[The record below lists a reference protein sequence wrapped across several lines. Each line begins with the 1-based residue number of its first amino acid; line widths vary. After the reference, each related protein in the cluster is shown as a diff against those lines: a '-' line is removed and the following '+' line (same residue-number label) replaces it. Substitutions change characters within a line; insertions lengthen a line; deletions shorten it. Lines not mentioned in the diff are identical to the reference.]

1 MATTSD
7 YLSELVEQKTALANN
22 LVTKGVDASADE
34 KFNTLVPKVLDIPSG
49 GDTMIEDSI
58 IEGTLT
64 EYMNDRITTVGKYAF
79 ANKPLKTVV
88 LPEVT
93 VLNNNAFYNCNKLVN
108 ITIPNLVTLAQSCF
122 VGCDKIPQIYQTK
135 AETIGATVLWNC
147 TCTSVLFG
155 NAKTIG
161 TNLLLANP
169 NCNTIVL
176 CGDEMCTLS
185 GSLQG
190 SFANEGKYIYVKKD
204 LIEKYKVATNWSAY
218 ENQFRAIEDY
228 LEDIVAIFPD
238 FVTDFP
244 QFFESEAA

>member
-1 MATTSD
+1 MVIKDFIKMVGDFIRSREN
-7 YLSELVEQKTALANN
+7 STALIDIEDMQDRLEN
-22 LVTKGVDASADE
+22 LPT
-34 KFNTLVPKVLDIPSG
+34 G

-64 EYMNDRITTVGKYAF
+64 EYTNDRITTVGVYAF
-79 ANKPLKTVV
+79 ASKPLKTVV

-93 VLNNNAFYNCNKLVN
+93 VLNNYAFYNCDKLAN
-108 ITIPNLVTLAQSCF
+108 ITIPNLVTLASSCF
-122 VGCDKIPQIYQTK
+122 TGCKKIPQIYQPK
-135 AETIGATVLWNC
+135 AEDIGNNVLWNC

-161 TNLLLANP
+161 TSLLLSNTR
-169 NCNTIVL
+169 CNTIVL

-185 GSLQG
+185 GSLSG

-244 QFFESEAA
+244 QFFESEAANEHN